1 MTLPKENQIRVW
13 HPCLCASQLPVA
25 AKKDSRLPAPSGS
38 HLAASPHHLPPSLSS
53 SQTSSLIVAW
63 LLPLLSFL
71 ATQLILR
78 LLSASPPPAGAALG
92 VSSSA
97 LFCCHCACLTAGHWS
112 FLPRPASRSLG
123 PAVSSE
129 GRREAGERAWER
141 ANALL
146 RGIEGSLSS

>member
-25 AKKDSRLPAPSGS
+25 AKKDSRLPAPSGP

-63 LLPLLSFL
+63 LLPLLCFL

-92 VSSSA
+92 VSSA
-97 LFCCHCACLTAGHWS
+97 LSGCHCAGLTAGHWS
-112 FLPRPASRSLG
+112 FLPRPASRGPG
-123 PAVSSE
+123 PAVSSA

-141 ANALL
+141 ASALL
-146 RGIEGSLSS
+146 RGVEASLSS